1 MFQALSGLYYLH
13 TLGVMHRDIKPQNLM
28 INAEGTV
35 KLCDFGQAKI
45 ISINKDKYSLDVSTL
60 WYRAPEILLGSENY
74 SEASDIWAIG
84 CVMAEIIQCFPL
96 FKSDCEIGQIFKF
109 LKFLALLKSKHI
121 QNGNI

>member
-1 MFQALSGLYYLH
+1 MTQSYMFQALSGLYYLH

-45 ISINKDKYSLDVSTL
+45 ISISKEKYSLDVSTL

-96 FKSDCEIGQIFKF
+96 FKSDCEIGQIFEIFKV
-109 LKFLALLKSKHI
+109 LGTPKK
-121 QNGNI
+121 

>member
-45 ISINKDKYSLDVSTL
+45 ISISKDKYSLDVSTL

-96 FKSDCEIGQIFKF
+96 FKSDCEIGQIFEIFKV
-109 LKFLALLKSKHI
+109 LGTPKK
-121 QNGNI
+121 